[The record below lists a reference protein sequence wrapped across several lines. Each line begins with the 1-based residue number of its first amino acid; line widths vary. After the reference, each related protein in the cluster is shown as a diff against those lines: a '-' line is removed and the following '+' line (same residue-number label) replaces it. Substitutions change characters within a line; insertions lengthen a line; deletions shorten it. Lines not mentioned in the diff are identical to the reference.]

1 METTIKLN
9 KRDGSEVNKMI
20 YSLADTIIET
30 AYVATHLMSIQ
41 AKAELIMKHSGD
53 IEDLDGINELVAF
66 TIAMDT
72 WNTGWYSELDV
83 CSDSIADYFVLWGE

>member
-1 METTIKLN
+1 METTIKLH
-9 KRDGSEVNKMI
+9 KTDGSEVDEMI

-41 AKAELIMKHSGD
+41 AKVELIMKHSGD
-53 IEDLDGINELVAF
+53 IDGLDGINELVAF

-72 WNTGWYSELDV
+72 WNTGWYSDLDV
-83 CSDSIADYFVLWGE
+83 CSDSIADYFVVWGD